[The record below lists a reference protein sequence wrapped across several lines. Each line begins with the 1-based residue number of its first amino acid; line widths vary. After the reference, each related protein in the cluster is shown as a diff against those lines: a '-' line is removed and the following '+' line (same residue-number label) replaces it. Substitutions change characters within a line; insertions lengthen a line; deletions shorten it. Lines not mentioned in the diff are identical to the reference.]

1 MKAWSLSLLSISCV
15 VGVTFA
21 MTSGCTEG
29 VSPDCPDMPY
39 AGAPNS
45 PLLDDWR
52 EEAIEKGCITAMGG
66 NYLNDAL
73 QRELDR

>member
-1 MKAWSLSLLSISCV
+1 MTTRSVSLVSLAAL
-15 VGVTFA
+15 A
-21 MTSGCTEG
+21 LALASGCTEG